1 MTVYYACYAGSIHSR
16 LAPAAG
22 RAGTLRSPGLLG
34 ADVMTMMGNEVD
46 DGLRKVLAIRMR
58 KDERAMVEQKAVAA
72 GLPPATY
79 IREAALHATVA
90 PMKSEIPEINR
101 EAWATLAR
109 ACANLNQYQAAI
121 NAGQATGY
129 PPQFLEQLRDQVQKM
144 RRALIGTREGDI
156 GQ

>member
-1 MTVYYACYAGSIHSR
+1 MTDTEDEGS
-16 LAPAAG
+16 
-22 RAGTLRSPGLLG
+22 
-34 ADVMTMMGNEVD
+34 
-46 DGLRKVLAIRMR
+46 LRKVLAIRLR
-58 KDERAMVEQKAVAA
+58 KDERALVEQKAAEA

-90 PMKSEIPEINR
+90 SMKSEIPEVNR
-101 EAWATLAR
+101 EAWAALAR

-129 PPQFLEQLRDQVQKM
+129 PPQFLEQLRDQVQIM
-144 RRALIGTREGDI
+144 RRALIGTREGDT